1 MCVHDLTYPSSE
13 KMWHKI
19 SPGFE
24 KSSCVVLDYGHFC
37 KISLYFPKFHVLSS
51 SLWTCWGLEMNIC
64 LQPPKWEIGSAV
76 LLSQQSQVS
85 SAHGKLF
92 KCVVFRSPHTRGPE
106 AGMCDCHASF
116 SFQGLTP
123 FSFLH
128 STDLRGYFARPTKAS
143 KVQQTQAMVPQSQT
157 NSTKAANHTISFST
171 AKRGNTRGMQ
181 PCQTF
186 VDSCL
191 LYDCS
196 SVCNDLMLQDSLIVT
211 PWISSGASDCS
222 DID

>member
-1 MCVHDLTYPSSE
+1 MLC
-13 KMWHKI
+13 
-19 SPGFE
+19 
-24 KSSCVVLDYGHFC
+24 CC
-37 KISLYFPKFHVLSS
+37 LS
-51 SLWTCWGLEMNIC
+51 N
-64 LQPPKWEIGSAV
+64 A
-76 LLSQQSQVS
+76 QVS
-85 SAHGKLF
+85 SA
-92 KCVVFRSPHTRGPE
+92 T
-106 AGMCDCHASF
+106 ASF
-116 SFQGLTP
+116 CSVLFSEVPVLVFQEQGCVIAMPYSHSHRLTM
-123 FSFLH
+123 FSFLPSMDPH
-128 STDLRGYFARPTKAS
+128 GCFALPTKAS
-143 KVQQTQAMVPQSQT
+143 KVQQTPATVPQSQT